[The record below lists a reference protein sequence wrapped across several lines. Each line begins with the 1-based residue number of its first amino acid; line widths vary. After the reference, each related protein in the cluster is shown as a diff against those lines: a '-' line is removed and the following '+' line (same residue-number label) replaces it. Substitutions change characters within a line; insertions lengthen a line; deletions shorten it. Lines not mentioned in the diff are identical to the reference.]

1 MSNRPPHLFALQVV
15 LRAGQVL
22 DDPAGRVAL
31 MFDLIAMRLGP
42 RQHGG
47 CTIAERP
54 ADGSMPL
61 VREIPVTLEQLAGT
75 IEAFQEAAVTERSP
89 RLAEVTDTSDG
100 FATASVNI
108 TINQAQ
114 RAFEFQQRSS
124 GLQGADARAI
134 YRAFGSLL
142 KALDI
147 QNEDAWRYL
156 AGRR

>member
-1 MSNRPPHLFALQVV
+1 
-15 LRAGQVL
+15 
-22 DDPAGRVAL
+22 

-61 VREIPVTLEQLAGT
+61 VREVPVTLEQLAET
-75 IEAFQEAAVTERSP
+75 IQAFQDAAVTEHSP

-147 QNEDAWRYL
+147 QNENAWRYL